1 MRHLP
6 RISPAVPRRRPQQ
19 SRARHTSGALQD
31 AFVRLLMAR
40 DYDAITIREI
50 VDLAGT
56 GLGSFYE
63 YFANKEDLAKVCV
76 HLRSKTLLRA
86 LQSLNQDAGRAPLES
101 VVCMAVDRLVDNHR
115 ESPSHW
121 GAHYLLERRLSGIAA
136 YSKMYERFVRE
147 WVRLIGAASDRMCAD
162 PADAARTC
170 QTILYGLFAHAH
182 LQGLSAARMPVDLD
196 LLGLQSQQ
204 ALLGY
209 LSLVTTPLPQR

>member
-1 MRHLP
+1 MT
-6 RISPAVPRRRPQQ
+6 PRRKPQQ
-19 SRARHTSGALQD
+19 SRARHTSGALQE
-31 AFVRLLMAR
+31 AFVRLLVAR

-86 LQSLNQDAGRAPLES
+86 LQSCDQNCDGTPLES
-101 VVCMAVDRLVDNHR
+101 MACVAVDRLVDIHR

-121 GAHYLLERRLSGIAA
+121 GVHYLLERRLSGIAA

-147 WVRLIGAASDRMCAD
+147 WARLIGAASNRTCAC
-162 PADAARTC
+162 PADTARTC

-182 LQGLSAARMPVDLD
+182 LKGLSTARMHVDLD
-196 LLGLQSQQ
+196 LLRLQSQQ

-209 LSLVTTPLPQR
+209 LTLATTPLPLR

>member
-1 MRHLP
+1 M
-6 RISPAVPRRRPQQ
+6 VE
-19 SRARHTSGALQD
+19 
-31 AFVRLLMAR
+31 R

-76 HLRSKTLLRA
+76 HLRSKSLLRA
-86 LQSLNQDAGRAPLES
+86 LQTLNQDTGRAPLES

-147 WVRLIGAASDRMCAD
+147 WTRLIGTASDRMCAC

-182 LQGLSAARMPVDLD
+182 LQGLSAGRVHVDLG

-209 LSLVTTPLPQR
+209 LALVTTLRPQQ

>member
-6 RISPAVPRRRPQQ
+6 TTPPVIARRRPQQ
-19 SRARHTSGALQD
+19 SRARHTSGALQE
-31 AFVRLLMAR
+31 AFVRLLVER
-40 DYDAITIREI
+40 NYDAITIREI

-86 LQSLNQDAGRAPLES
+86 LQSLDPDHAPLES
-101 VVCMAVDRLVDNHR
+101 VVRMAVDRLLEVHR
-115 ESPSHW
+115 ENPAHW
-121 GAHYLLERRLSGIAA
+121 GVHYLLERRRSGIAA
-136 YSKMYERFVRE
+136 YAKMYEQFVRQ
-147 WVRLIGAASDRMCAD
+147 WTQLIKSASDRACAS
-162 PADAARTC
+162 PADVARTC
-170 QTILYGLFAHAH
+170 QTVVYGLFAHAH

-196 LLGLQSQQ
+196 LLRVQSQQ

-209 LSLVTTPLPQR
+209 LALATTPLQQR

>member
-1 MRHLP
+1 M
-6 RISPAVPRRRPQQ
+6 IPRRRPQQ
-19 SRARHTSGALQD
+19 SRARHTAGALQD
-31 AFVRLLMAR
+31 AFVRLLVER
-40 DYDAITIREI
+40 DYDAVTIREI

-86 LQSLNQDAGRAPLES
+86 LQSLGQDSDRASLES
-101 VVCMAVDRLVDNHR
+101 MVCLVIERLADIHR

-147 WVRLIGAASDRMCAD
+147 WARLIGAASDRLCAC
-162 PADAARTC
+162 PNDAARTC
-170 QTILYGLFAHAH
+170 QAILYGLFAHAH
-182 LQGLSAARMPVDLD
+182 LQGLSTQMRVDLD
-196 LLGLQSQQ
+196 LLCLQSQQ

-209 LSLVTTPLPQR
+209 LALVTTPLPQR